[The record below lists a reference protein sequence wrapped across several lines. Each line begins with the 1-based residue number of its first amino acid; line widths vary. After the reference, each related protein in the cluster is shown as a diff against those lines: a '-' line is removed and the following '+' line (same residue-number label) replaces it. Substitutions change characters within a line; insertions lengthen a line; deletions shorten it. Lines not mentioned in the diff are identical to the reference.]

1 LSPQT
6 AQSTTSPAPDPAK
19 AFLGIGWAFPLALD
33 AGADFELAIYEED
46 IRQSI
51 LIILGTDPGERVMR
65 PTFGAGLSSFL
76 FAPMN
81 ATTYSRVRLQVQEA
95 LVDWE
100 PRIIVQD
107 VTVTPD
113 PVETRVLNISATY
126 QVRATNTVQNLV
138 FPFYLDDQ
146 GAGTS

>member
-1 LSPQT
+1 MGSQKALP
-6 AQSTTSPAPDPAK
+6 ATSPPPDPAK
-19 AFLGIGWAFPLALD
+19 AFLGVGWAFPLAVD
-33 AGADFELAIYEED
+33 ASADFELAVYEED

-51 LIILGTDPGERVMR
+51 LIILGTNPGERVMR
-65 PTFGAGLSSFL
+65 PTFGAGLSDFL

-81 ATTYSRVRLQVQEA
+81 ATTFASVRLQVQEA

-113 PVETRVLNISATY
+113 PVETRVLSISATY

-138 FPFYLDDQ
+138 YPFYLDDE